1 MCQVDA
7 TFIIKTLYPYR
18 EPLERTRDFWCSPR
32 MRQSRVKP
40 LNVMSLNVYTK
51 NLKIL
56 EIIFKQKL
64 NVDQVIGHH
73 PILRIKNNLAVGYQG
88 GLAVTNQQL
97 VPD

>member
-1 MCQVDA
+1 
-7 TFIIKTLYPYR
+7 
-18 EPLERTRDFWCSPR
+18 
-32 MRQSRVKP
+32 
-40 LNVMSLNVYTK
+40 MSLNAYTK

-97 VPD
+97 VPDWRAVEVKAAPMGIPSISGNSRTSVGTYCLE